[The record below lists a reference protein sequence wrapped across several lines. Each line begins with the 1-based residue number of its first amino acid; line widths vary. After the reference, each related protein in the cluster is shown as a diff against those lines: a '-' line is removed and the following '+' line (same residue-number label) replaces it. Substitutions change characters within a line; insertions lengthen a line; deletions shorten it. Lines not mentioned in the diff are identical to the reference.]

1 MSGWLRFALNKPN
14 QYLGWLSHSHDI
26 LITWLM
32 SWIHQRWS
40 KVHDSPVINHK
51 YLPLYH
57 GYFMDIQIVTSKFPW
72 TNRFPMDFPISNQH
86 FPWIF
91 HGFPRKKTPSPSGPG
106 PFRRPSYPIPWATRA
121 PDASPPKRWDPSGT
135 GLAQHLDPSRDRAD
149 LTTRRNPGQI
159 FGKGRFICRDV
170 ERKKY
175 QKWWI

>member
-40 KVHDSPVINHK
+40 KVHDSPVINRK
-51 YLPLYH
+51 YLQLYH
-57 GYFMDIQIVTSKFPW
+57 GCFMDIQIFTSNFPW

-91 HGFPRKKTPSPSGPG
+91 HGFPRKKKHHHRAAQDLFGGRVIPSHEPHVHLTPH
-106 PFRRPSYPIPWATRA
+106 RRNDEIRQGQVWRSTWIPA
-121 PDASPPKRWDPSGT
+121 GT
-135 GLAQHLDPSRDRAD
+135 G
-149 LTTRRNPGQI
+149 QI
-159 FGKGRFICRDV
+159 
-170 ERKKY
+170 
-175 QKWWI
+175 

>member
-1 MSGWLRFALNKPN
+1 MDF
-14 QYLGWLSHSHDI
+14 
-26 LITWLM
+26 
-32 SWIHQRWS
+32 SWIPQ
-40 KVHDSPVINHK
+40 
-51 YLPLYH
+51 
-57 GYFMDIQIVTSKFPW
+57 
-72 TNRFPMDFPISNQH
+72 
-86 FPWIF
+86 
-91 HGFPRKKTPSPSGPG
+91 KKTPSPSGPG